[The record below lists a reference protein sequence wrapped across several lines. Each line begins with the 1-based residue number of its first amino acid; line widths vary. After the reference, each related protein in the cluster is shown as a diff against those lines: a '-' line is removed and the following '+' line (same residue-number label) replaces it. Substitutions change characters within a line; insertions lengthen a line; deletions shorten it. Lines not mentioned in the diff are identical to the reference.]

1 MISRKEYIPEY
12 FMFSVLN
19 KVQILKF
26 SQRFKKKIIFKMVPI
41 RLTANFLIVTM
52 NSEESGMVS
61 LLF

>member
-12 FMFSVLN
+12 FMFSVPN